1 MSPVE
6 VGRVVA
12 VMRYPVKS
20 MAPEPLDSADVGWY
34 GIPGDRRWA
43 FIRGGLEHSGFPWL
57 TMRENPA
64 MGRYVP
70 RFTDPESPETS
81 LTVVTTPSANELD
94 VLDPVLALEL
104 GHRSRVI
111 RQSRGV
117 FDAFP
122 LSLISTGTIDA
133 LGSLA
138 GLDIDARRFRPNIL
152 VETREGMSFVEDS
165 LVGMELVIGTMR
177 MRVDK
182 RDKRCVM
189 VNVDPGDSSRNPAVL
204 RAVAKERQA
213 CAGVY
218 GTIVQPGMI
227 SIGDEVVVAG

>member
-1 MSPVE
+1 MSSGE
-6 VGRVVA
+6 AGRVA
-12 VMRYPVKS
+12 AIMRYPVKS
-20 MAPEPLDSADVGWY
+20 MAPEQLDSAEIGWY

-70 RFTDPESPETS
+70 RFADPDRPETS
-81 LTVVTTPSANELD
+81 PTVVTTPSAAELD
-94 VLDPVLALEL
+94 VLDPALAREL
-104 GHRSRVI
+104 GHESRVI
-111 RQSRGV
+111 RQSRGI

-133 LGSLA
+133 LGSIA
-138 GLDIDARRFRPNIL
+138 GVDLDARRFRPNIL
-152 VETREGMSFVEDS
+152 IESPEGVLFAEDS
-165 LVGMELVIGTMR
+165 LVGAELLIGTMM

-189 VNVDPGDSSRNPAVL
+189 VNVDPENSSRNPAVL
-204 RAVAKERQA
+204 RAVAQERQA

-218 GTIVQPGMI
+218 GTIVQPGVVR
-227 SIGDEVVVAG
+227 IGDAVVIRD